1 VETPKNLVWIETR
14 GQTFI
19 HTHEKKR
26 TITSYD
32 TVEGKS
38 SVEGNINSQQCK
50 QGNALTL
57 FIPKWFSSA
66 TKYENAVIWMQW
78 ISIA

>member
-1 VETPKNLVWIETR
+1 M
-14 GQTFI
+14 
-19 HTHEKKR
+19 KKR

-57 FIPKWFSSA
+57 FIPK
-66 TKYENAVIWMQW
+66 
-78 ISIA
+78 